1 MPQANLR
8 LPNAKDFNLS
18 KSARATISSLLSTL
32 RARAPL
38 FLSLLQDFAVSSDR
52 RERTVRGA
60 RSGGGRRALGYRAA
74 EGGERAQDF
83 ETLAQG
89 CQRYTCLAHAS
100 AREKVKPDVWAGL
113 LIRWCDAAMGASVL
127 GTVLEFCGE
136 KTVVLGGLISSL
148 ALQFCP
154 KLPEA
159 KLQAAC
165 GMMFDASHARW
176 IGSAQTPLPFSGRA
190 PERWWGGAG
199 SRRGGAAGAALPLG
213 PRLLQQTSAD
223 WRV

>member
-52 RERTVRGA
+52 RELTVRGA

-89 CQRYTCLAHAS
+89 CQRYICLAHAS
-100 AREKVKPDVWAGL
+100 AQEKVKPDLWAGL
-113 LIRWCDAAMGASVL
+113 LVGWCDAAMGASVL

-136 KTVVLGGLISSL
+136 KTLVLGGLISSF

-165 GMMFDASHARW
+165 GMIFDASHARW
-176 IGSAQTPLPFSGRA
+176 IGSAQTPPRSWA
-190 PERWWGGAG
+190 HAGG
-199 SRRGGAAGAALPLG
+199 P
-213 PRLLQQTSAD
+213 
-223 WRV
+223 